1 MKIPFFFI
9 FIIMELHEDIERNKS
24 LMNIV
29 KKSDLDNAGTWSAD
43 VLSRKSEGK
52 NIYTYSDG
60 VFIKRE
66 KKPLKRGVE
75 RHGGGRTEI
84 FYLSDEQA
92 KQANDLITQ
101 SRELEKQAKDLR
113 QQAKDVIQQ
122 DFHLPQKR

>member
-1 MKIPFFFI
+1 
-9 FIIMELHEDIERNKS
+9 MELHEDIERNKS

-60 VFIKRE
+60 VFTKRDN
-66 KKPLKRGVE
+66 KPLKRGTP
-75 RHGGGRTEI
+75 RHGGSRTEI

-92 KQANDLITQ
+92 GQANDLIKQ
-101 SRELEKQAKDLR
+101 SRDLERQAKSLR
-113 QQAKDVIQQ
+113 QQAKDIIQQ
-122 DFHLPQKR
+122 DFHLPQKRQ